1 MKRRLLPHRGKA
13 SFFIGNYLLEDPTRS
28 SFPRKRESRAWIPAF
43 AGITR
48 KICLRD
54 HLVRNSLLF
63 FLESYALHAT
73 PPRNVCT
80 HPPLHQ
86 SADCSGRT
94 AGSAG
99 DAAGL
104 LRLRRQRPGVGWVEG
119 TGRPSS
125 AARQKS
131 ALAHRL
137 STPGNRMRGCLVRL
151 RRRPAGM
158 RLGRCF
164 FRFERKHDSASRL
177 RLVGLQVLC
186 AFVLFRPYPVAAYFQ
201 KCTWGG

>member
-1 MKRRLLPHRGKA
+1 M
-13 SFFIGNYLLEDPTRS
+13 
-28 SFPRKRESRAWIPAF
+28 
-43 AGITR
+43 TR

-63 FLESYALHAT
+63 FLESYALHAV
-73 PPRNVCT
+73 PPRNVCP
-80 HPPLHQ
+80 HPPRHR

-125 AARQKS
+125 AARQTS

-137 STPGNRMRGCLVRL
+137 STPGNRMHGCLVRL

-158 RLGRCF
+158 RLGRRF
-164 FRFERKHDSASRL
+164 FQFERKHDSASRF
-177 RLVGLQVLC
+177 RFVGLPMFG
-186 AFVLFRPYPVAAYFQ
+186 AFVLLRPYAVTAHFQ
-201 KCTWGG
+201 KGDRGR